1 MAVVARRILLA
12 ALGATG
18 CAAAGTPPPA
28 PPPAVVAPAA
38 RSEVVADAGVRFMRD
53 MIAHHAQALELT
65 ALVRS
70 RTEREDMH
78 RLAERIEVSQADEMA
93 LMRRWLEARGEVPGD
108 APAHHHGA
116 AMPGMLSAAEIAA
129 VARARGRDFERRFL
143 EAMIRHHEGA
153 LTMVAELFD
162 SGGANRDVELY
173 RFASDV
179 DADQRAEIAR
189 MRRLLDSF
197 PR

>member
-1 MAVVARRILLA
+1 MPAAARAILLG
-12 ALGATG
+12 ALCVAG
-18 CAAAGTPPPA
+18 CSPA
-28 PPPAVVAPAA
+28 PPTPTPAPAA
-38 RSEVVADAGVRFMRD
+38 TATRASADAEGVRFMRD
-53 MIAHHAQALELT
+53 MIVHHAQALELA

-78 RLAERIEVSQADEMA
+78 RLAERIEVSQADEVA
-93 LMRRWLEARGEVPGD
+93 LMRQWLEARGAAASGEHT
-108 APAHHHGA
+108 HHHDP

-129 VARARGRDFERRFL
+129 VAEARGSDFERRFL
-143 EAMIRHHEGA
+143 DAMIRHHEGA
-153 LTMVAELFD
+153 LTMVASLFE
-162 SGGANRDVELY
+162 SGGANRDVELF

-189 MRRLLDSF
+189 MRRLLASF